1 MSDVCINSLRNN
13 RKETLPS
20 SYATPDVTHAVFIA
34 YYMQMVQKSTMTA
47 INEQHSIFLKLALS
61 GQLDD
66 SSILYWIQ
74 QSSLS
79 MNDSLLVI
87 ATKAVKSKIIASNS
101 LQCLVEATLGIH
113 VLSRSILTD
122 PILSNV
128 KIMVDLLQDRLSQKE
143 AAAKPVLSERCSRMA
158 QVFSIETF
166 KLHEI
171 DVDLSSIIWLSGGG
185 ISYSAISASLTVDV
199 LFRLAV
205 AYTHQHCSDDN
216 NNTIQIINQVSLD
229 LYNIIHKSCNGD
241 SSMNEL
247 CGALNDVQIAVQD
260 HCEDTL
266 SMVLLQLSFLS
277 QFLLKSSDGSENQLR
292 QNILWKYASFLVDKL
307 VWLRTAVECE
317 SVHQRCRALLRSA
330 SGNLGTTTFTAID
343 VPDQVVSTGSSPWYR
358 ALWSVAGDV
367 LGAVIEIALS
377 PQQQAGQI
385 THWGALLQDSC
396 TQQSL
401 SATTTA
407 VIHPGLINSAVK
419 SLLGERAPDLRA
431 SWQCKNGVQSAG
443 WCLLPLLALNTA
455 MHTAIEQD
463 ILIIDSKQQHYG
475 TLNLPHVLQFFESI
489 RQSWWAADPAASFQ
503 LFFDTCCHM
512 LQLKAKAGSDEV
524 CASSVSSLMVRCL
537 VFVSKLLRLAPRDA
551 LIHTTLRS
559 PTDWTTLSPEAAVV
573 CEEDKTPPLGYE
585 QRTERALQCKEEEAL
600 QQRALGT
607 PHALLRSA
615 LFLECVRNIRQQKH
629 FDEVITLHTTASL
642 VY

>member
-1 MSDVCINSLRNN
+1 MSDVCIYPPRKN
-13 RKETLPS
+13 RRETLSS
-20 SYATPDVTHAVFIA
+20 SYAAPDVTHAVFIA

-66 SSILYWIQ
+66 STILYWIQ

-113 VLSRSILTD
+113 ILSRSILTD

-158 QVFSIETF
+158 QVFFIETF

-171 DVDLSSIIWLSGGG
+171 DVDLSSISWLSGGG
-185 ISYSAISASLTVDV
+185 ISHSAISASLTVDV

-216 NNTIQIINQVSLD
+216 SNTIQIINQVSLD

-241 SSMNEL
+241 NSMNEL
-247 CGALNDVQIAVQD
+247 CGALNDVLIAVQD

-266 SMVLLQLSFLS
+266 SIVLLQLSMLS
-277 QFLLKSSDGSENQLR
+277 QFLLNLLKSGEGSANQHR

-317 SVHQRCRALLRSA
+317 GVHQRCRALLRSA
-330 SGNLGTTTFTAID
+330 SGNLGTTTTSAID
-343 VPDQVVSTGSSPWYR
+343 VPDQVDSTGSSPRYR
-358 ALWSVAGDV
+358 ALWSAAGDV
-367 LGAVIEIALS
+367 LGAVIEFALS
-377 PQQQAGQI
+377 PPLQQQTRQMA
-385 THWGALLQDSC
+385 HWGDLLQDAC

-401 SATTTA
+401 PATTTA
-407 VIHPGLINSAVK
+407 VIHPGLINGAVK

-443 WCLLPLLALNTA
+443 CCLLPLLALSTA

-463 ILIIDSKQQHYG
+463 ILIIDSKPQHYG

-489 RQSWWAADPAASFQ
+489 RQSWWAADPVAAFQ
-503 LFFDTCCHM
+503 LFFDTCFATCC
-512 LQLKAKAGSDEV
+512 G
-524 CASSVSSLMVRCL
+524 
-537 VFVSKLLRLAPRDA
+537 
-551 LIHTTLRS
+551 
-559 PTDWTTLSPEAAVV
+559 
-573 CEEDKTPPLGYE
+573 
-585 QRTERALQCKEEEAL
+585 
-600 QQRALGT
+600 
-607 PHALLRSA
+607 
-615 LFLECVRNIRQQKH
+615 
-629 FDEVITLHTTASL
+629 
-642 VY
+642 